1 MKSKPVRIYTLGI
14 ALLFCGYVWCAW
26 NGYRIL
32 GDDNETSQRRG
43 RVGGHYFYH
52 K

>member
-1 MKSKPVRIYTLGI
+1 M

-26 NGYRIL
+26 KGYRVL
-32 GDDNETSQRRG
+32 GDDHESVQQRRG
-43 RVGGHYFYH
+43 AGGHYFYH